1 MDPFLDQR
9 FETIGDHVILPL
21 SGVAVIKLSNLTGD
35 CSLNT
40 KLCVENGVFG
50 FLNSFNKFLYSGT
63 CKKMKCKRDF
73 FGLIWLRFQQLI

>member
-1 MDPFLDQR
+1 MDPFLYQR
-9 FETIGDHVILPL
+9 FETIGDHVIHPL

-50 FLNSFNKFLYSGT
+50 FLNSFNKFLYMELA
-63 CKKMKCKRDF
+63 KKMKSKRDF
-73 FGLIWLRFQQLI
+73 FLD

>member
-1 MDPFLDQR
+1 MCVDIDPFLDQR
-9 FETIGDHVILPL
+9 FETIGDQVILPL

-50 FLNSFNKFLYSGT
+50 FLNSFNKFLYMELA
-63 CKKMKCKRDF
+63 KK
-73 FGLIWLRFQQLI
+73 

>member
-1 MDPFLDQR
+1 MNILPWTVCFSVCIGMDPFLGQR
-9 FETIGDHVILPL
+9 FETIGDHIILPL

-50 FLNSFNKFLYSGT
+50 FLNSFNKFLYMELA
-63 CKKMKCKRDF
+63 KK
-73 FGLIWLRFQQLI
+73 

>member
-1 MDPFLDQR
+1 MDPFLYQGV
-9 FETIGDHVILPL
+9 ETIGDHVILPL

-50 FLNSFNKFLYSGT
+50 FLNSLYKFLYMELAKERSLKET
-63 CKKMKCKRDF
+63 F
-73 FGLIWLRFQQLI
+73 FGLISLRFQQLI